1 MTAGSINTFS
11 KWINPAW
18 LTGPIFDKE
27 LRVSSRRR
35 RSYVLRSAYIILLSV
50 FILSIW
56 YSIFG
61 IGRSGSAVYLAS
73 RSSQAGKYIITT
85 TVWFQFLVTQ
95 LIAVIMLS
103 SSISDE
109 IRTGTLS
116 VLMTTPIKSFQIV
129 FGKLLSKLL
138 QLMLLLAISLP
149 LLAVVRVFGGVQWD
163 YIVSSVC
170 ITLTAA
176 VLAGSL
182 SLLLSMTYRHAHNVI
197 LITIVGYLLIFGALP
212 GLFTWLAAVGIFD
225 QQMTQSVIA
234 LTNPFWALFRS
245 TSAVFSIPGRG
256 LKFFSWP
263 VHCLIMLAVT
273 AVLITISVWRV
284 RKAALC
290 EAFGQPGKLWSWRAL
305 SLGLLAEKRKDS
317 GNIDNTGSQSP
328 VGSIIPIG
336 VSPIVW
342 KEMRKGF
349 LGGKERG
356 AAISVLLIGLFFLTA
371 ILLLFSPKNIIFFAY
386 YLVSG
391 LYLVVMIRLA
401 VLSAG
406 SIAGEKEARTWPIL
420 LATPLADREIVRGK
434 AIAAF
439 RRTIPL
445 LLLYLALLCIF
456 YVRAGTYKFPQIFG
470 SFLVI
475 VAGLVAS
482 VLFVIGSG
490 LYFGVRFRTA
500 AAAIAATVG
509 SYLAVSYLFCGMF
522 NPLRI
527 LLYMAVAR
535 LYSPANPSAFY
546 WVHYSTTVTFS
557 LIQAG
562 IGLFLGRRAVR
573 RLRRN
578 IF

>member
-1 MTAGSINTFS
+1 MTAGSTSAFS
-11 KWINPAW
+11 NWINPAW

-35 RSYVLRSAYIILLSV
+35 RNYALRSAYIILLSV
-50 FILSIW
+50 FILSAW

-61 IGRSGSAVYLAS
+61 IRRSSSAVYLAS
-73 RSSQAGKYIITT
+73 RSSQAGQYIITT

-95 LIAVIMLS
+95 LIAVVMLS
-103 SSISDE
+103 SAISDE

-116 VLMTTPIKSFQIV
+116 VLMTTPINSFQIV
-129 FGKLLSKLL
+129 IGKLLSKLL
-138 QLMLLLAISLP
+138 QLMLLLAVSLP
-149 LLAVVRVFGGVQWD
+149 LLAIIRVFGGVQWD
-163 YIVSSVC
+163 YIVSSLC

-176 VLAGSL
+176 LLSGSL

-197 LITIVGYLLIFGALP
+197 LTTIVGYLLIFGVLP
-212 GLFTWLAAVGIFD
+212 GLFTWLAAMGVFD

-234 LTNPFWALFRS
+234 LSNPFWALFRS
-245 TSAVFSIPGRG
+245 TSVMVSIPGRG
-256 LKFFSWP
+256 LAFFSWP
-263 VHCLIMLAVT
+263 VHCLITLAIT
-273 AVLITISVWRV
+273 AVLITMSVWRV

-290 EAFGQPGKLWSWRAL
+290 EAFGRPGELWSWRVL
-305 SLGLLAEKRKDS
+305 KRKDS

-328 VGSIIPIG
+328 AGSVIPIG

-342 KEMRKGF
+342 KEMRRGF
-349 LGGKERG
+349 FGGKQRD
-356 AAISVLLIGLFFLTA
+356 AAISVLLIALFLLTA
-371 ILLLFSPKNIIFFAY
+371 ILLLLSPRNTVFFAY

-439 RRTIPL
+439 RRTMPL
-445 LLLYLALLCIF
+445 LLLYLVLLFIF
-456 YVRAGTYKFPQIFG
+456 GVRVGWYKFPQIFG
-470 SFLVI
+470 GLPI
-475 VAGLVAS
+475 VVSLFAS
-482 VLFVIGSG
+482 VVLVIGSG

-500 AAAIAATVG
+500 AVAVAATGG
-509 SYLAVSYLFCGMF
+509 SYLAIKYLFCGTF

-527 LLYMAVAR
+527 LLYMTLAR
-535 LYSPANPSAFY
+535 LYSPRNPNAMM
-546 WVHYSTTVTFS
+546 WVYYSTTVAFS

-562 IGLFLGRRAVR
+562 IGVFLGRLAVR

>member
-1 MTAGSINTFS
+1 MTAGPISTFS
-11 KWINPAW
+11 KWINPTW

-35 RSYVLRSAYIILLSV
+35 RNYFLRSGYIILLSV

-61 IGRSGSAVYLAS
+61 IRRSGSAVYLAS

-95 LIAVIMLS
+95 LIAVVMLS
-103 SSISDE
+103 SAVSDE

-116 VLMTTPIKSFQIV
+116 VLMTTPINSFQIV
-129 FGKLLSKLL
+129 TGKLLSKLL
-138 QLMLLLAISLP
+138 QLMLLLAVSLP
-149 LLAVVRVFGGVQWD
+149 LLAVIRVFGGVQWD

-170 ITLTAA
+170 ITLTATL
-176 VLAGSL
+176 LAGSL
-182 SLLLSMTYRHAHNVI
+182 SLLLSMTYRHAYNVI

-212 GLFTWLAAVGIFD
+212 GLFTWLADLGMFN

-234 LTNPFWALFRS
+234 LTNPFWALFKS
-245 TSAVFSIPGRG
+245 TSAMVSTPGRG
-256 LKFFSWP
+256 LQFFSWP

-273 AVLITISVWRV
+273 AVLMTMSVWRV
-284 RKAALC
+284 RKAALF

-305 SLGLLAEKRKDS
+305 KRKGS
-317 GNIDNTGSQSP
+317 RNIDNIGSQSP

-371 ILLLFSPKNIIFFAY
+371 ILLLFSPKKTIFFAS
-386 YLVSG
+386 YLVWG

-439 RRTIPL
+439 RRTVPL

-456 YVRAGTYKFPQIFG
+456 YIRVGRQQFPQIFHIF
-470 SFLVI
+470 SIFLVTA
-475 VAGLVAS
+475 AGLVAS
-482 VLFVIGSG
+482 VLLVIGSG

-509 SYLAVSYLFCGMF
+509 SYLAVRYFFCGTF

-527 LLYMAVAR
+527 LLYATIAR
-535 LYSPANPSAFY
+535 LYSPRNPIAMY
-546 WVHYSTTVTFS
+546 WVYYSTTATFS

-573 RLRRN
+573 QLRRN